1 MVLKVKNLV
10 EGVAPKI
17 IKLGHE
23 LKPILLTPTVMRD
36 LPKDVEPVEE
46 EDLNANP
53 NDTPLEDLWQ
63 QALENDEFEQEI
75 LGLLRN
81 SVRFL
86 KKIPLTECIEY
97 NSHLYFRYRRY
108 VPDLEV
114 L

>member
-10 EGVAPKI
+10 EGVAPKTT
-17 IKLGHE
+17 KSGHE
-23 LKPILLTPTVMRD
+23 LEPILLAPTVMRD
-36 LPKDVEPVEE
+36 LPEDVEPVEE
-46 EDLNANP
+46 EDLNADP

-81 SVRFL
+81 GVRFS
-86 KKIPLTECIEY
+86 KKIPLVECIEY
-97 NSHLYFRYRRY
+97 DGHLYFRHRRY
-108 VPDLEV
+108 VPDLEI

>member
-10 EGVAPKI
+10 EGVALKI

-23 LKPILLTPTVMRD
+23 LKPILLTPTVIRD
-36 LPKDVEPVEE
+36 LPEDVEPVEE
-46 EDLNANP
+46 EYLNINP

-63 QALENDEFEQEI
+63 QALENNEFEQEI

-81 SVRFL
+81 GVRFL
-86 KKIPLTECIEY
+86 KKIPLIECIEHDGY
-97 NSHLYFRYRRY
+97 LYFRYRRY
-108 VPDLEV
+108 VLDLEI

>member
-10 EGVAPKI
+10 EEVAPKTTE
-17 IKLGHE
+17 LGHE
-23 LKPILLTPTVMRD
+23 LEPILLAPTVMRD
-36 LPKDVEPVEE
+36 LPEDVEPIEE
-46 EDLNANP
+46 EDLNVNP
-53 NDTPLEDLWQ
+53 NNTPLEDLWQ

-81 SVRFL
+81 GVRFS
-86 KKIPLTECIEY
+86 KKIPLAECTEHDGY
-97 NSHLYFRYRRY
+97 LYFRYKRY